1 MLKRI
6 DPDILQI
13 TKAFMYTEYPH
24 KSFWST
30 DMRDE
35 DYRSA
40 LLELLT
46 NEPDTPL
53 LLYVHIL
60 YCTELCWFCTCH
72 IEKATKNYG
81 LRETYLEM
89 LYSEIQLLRKFF
101 DQHSLTPNFTEIH
114 LGGGSP
120 TDLTVPDFDRLA
132 ENLNSIVNC
141 GNLSEFSIEI
151 DPRHGT
157 REMLK
162 YYHSKGIN
170 RISFGI

>member
-1 MLKRI
+1 MLKHV
-6 DPDILQI
+6 DPDILR
-13 TKAFMYTEYPH
+13 TTNAFMYTEYPH

-30 DMRDE
+30 EARDE

-89 LYSEIQLLRKFF
+89 LYSEIRLLRKFF

-120 TDLTVPDFDRLA
+120 TDLIIPDFDRLT
-132 ENLNSIVNC
+132 ENLASILN
-141 GNLSEFSIEI
+141 
-151 DPRHGT
+151 
-157 REMLK
+157 
-162 YYHSKGIN
+162 
-170 RISFGI
+170 